1 MEKLD
6 LIIHDKQAELRALE
20 AELTEA
26 LTGIESPDYEW
37 AARIHPLIYAVQF
50 EIDRLEELRLVP
62 DPQAGFAA
70 RLSRLLTDN
79 ALTKLE
85 LWTEIKDWNYL
96 TVMVLEIRKGKS
108 GGRLTCTLLLPEAL
122 QLHLDS
128 EYTVERLRHL
138 GWTIGHGGKRCWYK
152 AQVKSPDQFE
162 AFTQQMAVTMFEPLS
177 NLWKQGPQHFRYV

>member
-1 MEKLD
+1 MAPNPRSVEKLD

-20 AELTEA
+20 AELAEA

-79 ALTKLE
+79 ALTALGQRIYSRAPSTLGLDHRSRRQAMLVQGAGE
-85 LWTEIKDWNYL
+85 EPGPVRGFYPTD
-96 TVMVLEIRKGKS
+96 
-108 GGRLTCTLLLPEAL
+108 GR
-122 QLHLDS
+122 HN
-128 EYTVERLRHL
+128 V
-138 GWTIGHGGKRCWYK
+138 
-152 AQVKSPDQFE
+152 
-162 AFTQQMAVTMFEPLS
+162 
-177 NLWKQGPQHFRYV
+177 